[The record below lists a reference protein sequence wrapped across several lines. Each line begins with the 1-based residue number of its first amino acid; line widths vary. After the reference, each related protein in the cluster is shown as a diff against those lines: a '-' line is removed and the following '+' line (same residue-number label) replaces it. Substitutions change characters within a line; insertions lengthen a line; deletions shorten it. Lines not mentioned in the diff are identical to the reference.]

1 MPLTPNLSPSIR
13 QQEPAGL
20 GEAEDLVVEILED
33 GEDKNEYDD
42 KGNILRM
49 VNDDGSVV
57 VSLNGEPV
65 ERVSDAEKA
74 ADWFRNL
81 VDEIDTAV

>member
-1 MPLTPNLSPSIR
+1 MPLTPGLSPSIR

-33 GEDKNEYDD
+33 GEDQNEYDD
-42 KGNILRM
+42 NGNIIRM

-65 ERVSDAEKA
+65 ERVKIGRAH
-74 ADWFRNL
+74 
-81 VDEIDTAV
+81 V